1 MSSEE
6 SDFYA
11 CAMEKMK
18 ESGFYES
25 IQKVIQAELMRML
38 IHEKEQVNSVCDEEN
53 KAKLNDVDRFVRTK
67 CGRLYFDVFCDFLLR
82 FKLFN
87 TTKTLL
93 AELGLNQESSLLGE
107 KKYECY
113 NLPGIFASESGMDL
127 LNTISRSSA
136 SNDVHQNS
144 CMDSHC
150 NIGSQFV
157 NSLFPSC
164 SVKRMPQGMCAIRN
178 GESRTSKTERRN
190 FDEIYSKLEGL
201 GKIPPSRSSANV
213 PPEEQIAV
221 DESAPSTASSRP
233 KGEGFSFP
241 ELKGKVQP
249 EKGNANLAIDHL
261 LKKLSINEADSDT
274 VEEYGKASDDSIAKD
289 LEFDKSVYSDNS
301 DDQFIP
307 VKNTTLVA
315 AYYDFDASLSRLTI
329 SRFLKFES
337 NATHRAR
344 S

>member
-1 MSSEE
+1 MRCVCVLL
-6 SDFYA
+6 FLF
-11 CAMEKMK
+11 CVEKIAL
-18 ESGFYES
+18 F
-25 IQKVIQAELMRML
+25 Q
-38 IHEKEQVNSVCDEEN
+38 EN
-53 KAKLNDVDRFVRTK
+53 KAKLNDVDCFVRTK

-301 DDQFIP
+301 DDHLVGGSEYKLIYRHYA
-307 VKNTTLVA
+307 TLYFVFCV
-315 AYYDFDASLSRLTI
+315 DSSESELGILDLIQQVFVETLDRC
-329 SRFLKFES
+329 FE
-337 NATHRAR
+337 NVCELDLIFHADKVFPYV
-344 S
+344 